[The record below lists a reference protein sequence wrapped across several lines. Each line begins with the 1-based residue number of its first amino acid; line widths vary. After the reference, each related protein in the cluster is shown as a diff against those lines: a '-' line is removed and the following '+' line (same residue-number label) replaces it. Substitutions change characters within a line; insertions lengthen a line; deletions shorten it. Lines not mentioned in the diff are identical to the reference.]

1 MADGFL
7 FYRSYIDSVK
17 KLPKEFQLDALL
29 AIIDYSLDEKE
40 PEEDGIASALL
51 AMAKPTIDKNRKLK
65 ANSAKGGEANRERI
79 ASQAEAKGEPSDSQ
93 TGAKTE
99 PNSENAE
106 PPIRQEIKDKR
117 QEIKDIENTPH
128 NPPTGETAFKPP
140 SVEEVADYIFE
151 KGYSFDAE
159 EFVAY
164 YASQKWK
171 KANGRPLSDW
181 QAACRTWECKRKAR
195 SGTNDDFDRMM
206 AEWVREK
213 NNDGE

>member
-17 KLPKEFQLDALL
+17 KLPKEFQLEALL
-29 AIIDYSLDEKE
+29 AIIDYSLDGNE

-51 AMAKPTIDKNRKLK
+51 AMAKPTIDKNKKLR

-79 ASQAEAKGEPSDSQ
+79 ESQAEAKIEPIDSQ
-93 TGAKTE
+93 TEAKAE

-117 QEIKDIENTPH
+117 QEIKDIRNTPH
-128 NPPTGETAFKPP
+128 NPPKGETAFKPP
-140 SVEEVADYIFE
+140 SVAEVADYIFQM
-151 KGYSFDAE
+151 GYSFDAE

-195 SGTNDDFDRMM
+195 SGTTDDWNRMM
-206 AEWVREK
+206 SEWAKE
-213 NNDGE
+213 EP